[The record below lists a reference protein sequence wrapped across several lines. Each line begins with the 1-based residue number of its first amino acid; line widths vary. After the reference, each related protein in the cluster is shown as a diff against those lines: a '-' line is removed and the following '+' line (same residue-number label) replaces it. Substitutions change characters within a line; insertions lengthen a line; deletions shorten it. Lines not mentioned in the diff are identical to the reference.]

1 MAPRLELQALLLGFC
16 PNVYHQAPP
25 KTGMQYPCILYF
37 RDDEQ
42 VEHADNSKYKWRKRY
57 QVTVIDRDPD
67 SLIPDQIGSL
77 PFCSFNRHYKA
88 DQLNHDVYQLFF

>member
-25 KTGMQYPCILYF
+25 QNLMQYPCILYF
-37 RDDEQ
+37 RDDED
-42 VEHADNSKYKWRKRY
+42 VEHADNLQYRWRQRY
-57 QVTVIDRDPD
+57 QVTVIDQDPD
-67 SLIPDQIGSL
+67 SPLRAQVRSL
-77 PFCSFNRHYKA
+77 PFCSFDRHYKA